1 MAESAIAHTPA
12 SSRLSSLIYEGSLM
26 PGVLVTSAITNF
38 EQVLQ
43 RVVLEVSR
51 YQSERGAPADKPIFQ
66 SDARS
71 NLLLLS
77 FRAGPTIGVG
87 LETRFGV

>member
-1 MAESAIAHTPA
+1 M
-12 SSRLSSLIYEGSLM
+12 
-26 PGVLVTSAITNF
+26 TSAITNF

-77 FRAGPTIGVG
+77 FRAGPTIDTLVA
-87 LETRFGV
+87 ECARRRHDQAD